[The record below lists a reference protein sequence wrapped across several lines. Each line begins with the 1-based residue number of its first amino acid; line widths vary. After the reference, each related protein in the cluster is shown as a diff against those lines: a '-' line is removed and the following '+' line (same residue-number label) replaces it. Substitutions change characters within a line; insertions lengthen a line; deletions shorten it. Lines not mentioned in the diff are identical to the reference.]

1 MILRRHRLKIQLQ
14 KKDSPTKLEKESTH
28 MTISSKKY
36 AYSADKIRKYI
47 TGEEPYKGEKLV
59 FLTFDDGVNNQITP
73 QVLDALK
80 KYNVHA
86 TFFSCRKYPNFRKS
100 KDSETRSCR
109 RTFNRLS

>member
-1 MILRRHRLKIQLQ
+1 
-14 KKDSPTKLEKESTH
+14 

-73 QVLDALK
+73 QILDALK
-80 KYNVHA
+80 V
-86 TFFSCRKYPNFRKS
+86 
-100 KDSETRSCR
+100 
-109 RTFNRLS
+109 

>member
-1 MILRRHRLKIQLQ
+1 MMILRRHRLKIQLQ
-14 KKDSPTKLEKESTH
+14 KRFPDQVRKGINTH
-28 MTISSKKY
+28 DYFIKKY

-80 KYNVHA
+80 V
-86 TFFSCRKYPNFRKS
+86 
-100 KDSETRSCR
+100 
-109 RTFNRLS
+109 